1 VSTLLRK
8 VMQQGFDW
16 SEGLPL
22 MSEET
27 IAYYYSKHEGS
38 HGL

>member
-1 VSTLLRK
+1 MRR
-8 VMQQGFDW
+8 GFDW

-27 IAYYYSKHEGS
+27 ISPYYTKHEGS
-38 HGL
+38 QG